1 MHNHGSQGRKYAQP
15 WIHRRRRVGVPSSD
29 PWGPGLVGAAGRD
42 SMQFPRWIPGDLVG
56 VPSSDQR
63 RPGQHD
69 AIPCG
74 PGLDAVPSMD
84 PKGPGWSSIDG
95 SHGGQHDA
103 QPWIPGPEVCTTLDP
118 WASMMHNHGS
128 QGQKYADVCKHW
140 VNVCRRVQTLGERRQ
155 TPGQHDAQPW
165 IPGDL
170 VGVPSM
176 DPWGPGLDAQPWIPR
191 DLVGVPSS
199 DQRRPGQ
206 HDAIPCGP
214 GLVGA
219 AGRDSSAQP
228 WIHGGQHDADVGKP
242 GRLKESLSTVCTVPI
257 GGDR

>member
-1 MHNHGSQGRKYAQP
+1 MGRDSMQFP
-15 WIHRRRRVGVPSSD
+15 QSI

-69 AIPCG
+69 A
-74 PGLDAVPSMD
+74 
-84 PKGPGWSSIDG
+84 
-95 SHGGQHDA
+95 
-103 QPWIPGPEVCTTLDP
+103 
-118 WASMMHNHGS
+118 
-128 QGQKYADVCKHW
+128 DVCKHW
-140 VNVCRRVQTLGERRQ
+140 VNVCRRRQTLGERRQ
-155 TPGQHDAQPW
+155 T
-165 IPGDL
+165 
-170 VGVPSM
+170 
-176 DPWGPGLDAQPWIPR
+176 
-191 DLVGVPSS
+191 
-199 DQRRPGQ
+199 PGQ

-257 GGDR
+257 GGDRSKRRRGTQAIPHAVRVLSEFCPSQFGQFSELE

>member
-1 MHNHGSQGRKYAQP
+1 
-15 WIHRRRRVGVPSSD
+15 
-29 PWGPGLVGAAGRD
+29 
-42 SMQFPRWIPGDLVG
+42 MQFPRWIPGDLVG

-63 RPGQHD
+63 RPGR
-69 AIPCG
+69 
-74 PGLDAVPSMD
+74 
-84 PKGPGWSSIDG
+84 
-95 SHGGQHDA
+95 
-103 QPWIPGPEVCTTLDP
+103 
-118 WASMMHNHGS
+118 
-128 QGQKYADVCKHW
+128 KYADVGKHW
-140 VNVCRRVQTLGERRQ
+140 VNVCRRRQTLGERRQ
-155 TPGQHDAQPW
+155 TPGQHDAQPWIPGDLVGVPSMDPWGPGLDAQPW